1 MFDPWGKWS
10 IKLKLLEIY
19 FPHLSILV
27 LQKCTYGKAE
37 SNVLGYYDLPNVLP
51 NMLYQGRPKNEPNV
65 GMNGMASL
73 CSI

>member
-1 MFDPWGKWS
+1 M
-10 IKLKLLEIY
+10 
-19 FPHLSILV
+19 
-27 LQKCTYGKAE
+27 YGKAE